1 MLRTE
6 VKEVEE
12 KAVEINERDA
22 TVIVINNWTRKFWET
37 GKALEARFEEY
48 AIAQMDYEQQL
59 LAASEQLT
67 EKQQELLETADLGAM
82 DQGGDYP
89 EKFEDGQK
97 DGMGHIDDET
107 AARAASLAEAAAAT
121 TELMRHE
128 PEPVFVTGFIDSGS
142 TNCFAGA
149 YELKIRLE
157 HVNNRLRILL
167 KTLDEIGDEEEEWE

>member
-1 MLRTE
+1 MIRTE
-6 VKEVEE
+6 LPKVEE
-12 KAVEINERDA
+12 KQTELTERDA
-22 TVIVINNWTRKFWET
+22 TVIVINNWTRKFWEA

-67 EKQQELLETADLGAM
+67 EKQQELLETAEIGAA
-82 DQGGDYP
+82 GDDADD
-89 EKFEDGQK
+89 EERRDS
-97 DGMGHIDDET
+97 HVDDET

-167 KTLDEIGDEEEEWE
+167 KALDEIGDEDEDWE